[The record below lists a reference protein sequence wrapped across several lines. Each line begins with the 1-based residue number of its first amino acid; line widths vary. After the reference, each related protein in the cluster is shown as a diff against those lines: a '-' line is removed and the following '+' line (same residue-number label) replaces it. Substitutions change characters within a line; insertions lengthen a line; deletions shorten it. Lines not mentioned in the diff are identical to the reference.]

1 MSLYADLGG
10 FDAIL
15 GICVRWHELCK
26 ADPLAGHPF
35 EHITRHH
42 HDERLAAYLAEATG
56 GPELYTAGYA
66 DESEM
71 QRMHAGNGD
80 HPDLYDACLAL
91 FDRAIEECGVPADA
105 GRRLSAY
112 FRDATEAMHAYS
124 RSVDDVPDGLA
135 LPRA

>member
-10 FDAIL
+10 FDAL
-15 GICVRWHELCK
+15 LAVCVRWHELCS
-26 ADPLAGHPF
+26 ADPLARHPF

-71 QRMHAGNGD
+71 QRLHAGQGVHREVD
-80 HPDLYDACLAL
+80 EACLAL
-91 FDRAIEECGVPADA
+91 FDRAIEECGVPAAA
-105 GRRLSAY
+105 GERLSAY
-112 FRDATEAMHAYS
+112 FRRATRAMEAYG
-124 RSVDDVPDGLA
+124 RSADDVPDGLA
-135 LPRA
+135 LLHA